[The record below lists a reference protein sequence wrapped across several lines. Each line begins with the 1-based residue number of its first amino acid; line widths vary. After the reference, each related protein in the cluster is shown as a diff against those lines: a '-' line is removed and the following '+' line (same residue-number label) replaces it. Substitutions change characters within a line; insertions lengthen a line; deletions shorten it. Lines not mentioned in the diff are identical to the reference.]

1 MTNILKNCDV
11 MGEIIRFTGDCVVLE
26 ELREYLDPANYLD
39 IVLHKRRI
47 LIYGQVQ
54 SGKTAA
60 IMEAIQKPMYDKLQ
74 KIIVIQNSLL
84 VLRQYQQRL
93 KDACITYQVIDAN
106 TRILTSDVLILMN
119 NKARYAKYCKLAAA
133 ETATPTK
140 YVLFMD
146 ECDSYHKGTHPLAE
160 NAIHEYYVTA
170 TPRNK
175 QYMTPGFFHTVERIP
190 ASTEYKGMYNIDI
203 EYDDS
208 PVISVVGKFTR
219 EIPTGMLLINAY
231 RYIAEMES
239 VGRMLSYHFEKIP
252 IVLLNSERKIFYRG
266 RTLVLKSMSIAAIID
281 RMKSAPHVIFISNRM
296 SLRGLSYCSSDYTR
310 HLTHQYSNFT
320 DGITITNSLQRMRL
334 LGKYCDDTPLKLI
347 VPADNESKIVGMFD
361 ALDAKFEISRTFTL

>member
-1 MTNILKNCDV
+1 MASLLKNSDI

-26 ELREYLDPANYLD
+26 ELREYLDPADYID

-54 SGKTAA
+54 SGKTVA
-60 IMEAIQKPMYDKLQ
+60 IMEAIQKPVYDKLQ

-84 VLRQYQQRL
+84 VLKQYQQRL
-93 KDACITYQVIDAN
+93 KDAGITYQVIKKN
-106 TRILTSDVLILMN
+106 TRNLASDVLILMN
-119 NKARYAKYCKLAAA
+119 NKARYAKYCKLVAS
-133 ETATPTK
+133 ETATPPK

-146 ECDSYHKGTHPLAE
+146 ECDSYYKGTHPLAQ
-160 NAIHEYYVTA
+160 NAVHEYYITA

-190 ASTEYKGMYNIDI
+190 ASSEYKGMHHIDI
-203 EYDDS
+203 EYSDS
-208 PVISVVGKFTR
+208 SVISVVEKFTR
-219 EIPTGMLLINAY
+219 EIPNGMLLINAY
-231 RYIAEMES
+231 RYIAEMEC
-239 VGRMLSYHFEKIP
+239 VGRMLSYHYEEIP

-266 RTLVLKSMSIAAIID
+266 RTMVLKYMSIAAIID
-281 RMKSAPHVIFISNRM
+281 RLKSLPHVVFISNRM

-310 HLTHQYSNFT
+310 HLTHQYSNFS

-334 LGKYCDDTPLKLI
+334 LGKYVDDTPLKLI
-347 VPADNESKIVGMFD
+347 VPTDNESKIMSMFD
-361 ALDAKFEISRTFTL
+361 ALDMEFTTCRTFTL

>member
-1 MTNILKNCDV
+1 

-26 ELREYLDPANYLD
+26 ELREYLDPTDYID

-60 IMEAIQKPMYDKLQ
+60 ILEAIQKPVYDKLQ

-84 VLRQYQQRL
+84 VLNQYQQRL
-93 KDACITYQVIDAN
+93 KDAGITYQVIKKN
-106 TRILTSDVLILMN
+106 TRNLASDVLILMN
-119 NKARYAKYCKLAAA
+119 NKARYAKYCKLTASN
-133 ETATPTK
+133 TATPPK

-146 ECDSYHKGTHPLAE
+146 ECDSYYKGTHPLAK
-160 NAIHEYYVTA
+160 NAVHEYYITA

-190 ASTEYKGMYNIDI
+190 ASSEYKGMHHIDI
-203 EYDDS
+203 EYSDS
-208 PVISVVGKFTR
+208 PVISVVEKFTR

-231 RYIAEMES
+231 RYIAEMEC
-239 VGRMLSYHFEKIP
+239 VGRMLSYHYEEIP

-266 RTLVLKSMSIAAIID
+266 KTMVLKYMSIAAIID
-281 RMKSAPHVIFISNRM
+281 RLKSLPHVIFISNRM

-310 HLTHQYSNFT
+310 HLTHQYSNFS

-334 LGKYCDDTPLKLI
+334 LGKYGDDTPLKLI
-347 VPADNESKIVGMFD
+347 VPTSNESKIMSMFD
-361 ALDAKFEISRTFTL
+361 ALDMEFTTCRTFTL

>member
-1 MTNILKNCDV
+1 

-26 ELREYLDPANYLD
+26 ELREYLDPTDYID

-60 IMEAIQKPMYDKLQ
+60 IVEAIQKPVYDKLQ

-84 VLRQYQQRL
+84 VLKQYQQRL
-93 KDACITYQVIDAN
+93 KDAGITYQVIKKN
-106 TRILTSDVLILMN
+106 TRNLASDVLILMN
-119 NKARYAKYCKLAAA
+119 NKARYAKYCKLAAS
-133 ETATPTK
+133 ETATPPK

-146 ECDSYHKGTHPLAE
+146 ECDSYYKGTHPLAQ
-160 NAIHEYYVTA
+160 NAVHEYYITA

-190 ASTEYKGMYNIDI
+190 ASSEYKGMHHIDI
-203 EYDDS
+203 EYSDS
-208 PVISVVGKFTR
+208 PVISVVEKFTR
-219 EIPTGMLLINAY
+219 EIPNGMLLINAY
-231 RYIAEMES
+231 RYIAEMEC
-239 VGRMLSYHFEKIP
+239 VGRMLSYHYEEIP

-266 RTLVLKSMSIAAIID
+266 KTMVLKYMSIAAIID
-281 RMKSAPHVIFISNRM
+281 RLKSLPHVIFISNRM

-310 HLTHQYSNFT
+310 HLTHQYSNFS

-334 LGKYCDDTPLKLI
+334 LGKYGDDTPLKLI
-347 VPADNESKIVGMFD
+347 VPTSNESKIMSMFY
-361 ALDAKFEISRTFTL
+361 ALDMEFTTCRTFTL

>member
-1 MTNILKNCDV
+1 

-26 ELREYLDPANYLD
+26 ELREYLDPADYID

-54 SGKTAA
+54 SGKTVA
-60 IMEAIQKPMYDKLQ
+60 IMEAIQKPVYDKLQ

-84 VLRQYQQRL
+84 VLKQYQQRL
-93 KDACITYQVIDAN
+93 KDAGITYQVIKKN
-106 TRILTSDVLILMN
+106 TRNLASDVLILMN
-119 NKARYAKYCKLAAA
+119 NKARYAKYCKLVAS
-133 ETATPTK
+133 ETATPPK

-146 ECDSYHKGTHPLAE
+146 ECDSYYKGTHPLAQ
-160 NAIHEYYVTA
+160 NAVHEYYITA

-190 ASTEYKGMYNIDI
+190 ASSEYKGMHHIDI
-203 EYDDS
+203 EYSDS
-208 PVISVVGKFTR
+208 SVISVVEKFTR
-219 EIPTGMLLINAY
+219 EIPNGMLLINAY
-231 RYIAEMES
+231 RYIAEMEC
-239 VGRMLSYHFEKIP
+239 VGRMLSYHYEEIP

-266 RTLVLKSMSIAAIID
+266 RTMVLKYMSIAAIID
-281 RMKSAPHVIFISNRM
+281 RLKSLPHVVFISNRM

-310 HLTHQYSNFT
+310 HLTHQYSNFS

-334 LGKYCDDTPLKLI
+334 LGKYVDDTPLKLI
-347 VPADNESKIVGMFD
+347 VPTDNESKIMSMFD
-361 ALDAKFEISRTFTL
+361 ALDMEFTTCRTFTL